1 MKNENPE
8 PVTQNGITS
17 SEMLFSS
24 ALKQDGSST
33 HEFSNGNTKTLS
45 VSAKEY
51 EEARSVKR
59 KYEEVAVV
67 TGEEDE
73 QNVLQVLCILF
84 VTNTMEL

>member
-8 PVTQNGITS
+8 SVTQNGITS
-17 SEMLFSS
+17 SEMLFSA
-24 ALKQDGSST
+24 ALKQESSST

-73 QNVLQVLCILF
+73 QNILQVLESKHFRSFTL
-84 VTNTMEL
+84 

>member
-1 MKNENPE
+1 MKNENAE
-8 PVTQNGITS
+8 PITQNGITS

-24 ALKQDGSST
+24 AIKQDNSS

-59 KYEEVAVV
+59 KYEEVTVV

-73 QNVLQVLCILF
+73 QNILQV
-84 VTNTMEL
+84 T

>member
-1 MKNENPE
+1 MKNENAE

-24 ALKQDGSST
+24 AVRQDSSSSS

-45 VSAKEY
+45 DSAREY
-51 EEARSVKR
+51 EEARAAKR
-59 KYEEVAVV
+59 KYDEVAVV

-73 QNVLQVLCILF
+73 VNVQQVI
-84 VTNTMEL
+84 